1 MHAYIILHSY
11 CAKYCE
17 LYPPPPHTY
26 TQEAEHRLG
35 ANSKEISRLTTELSH
50 TKTVN
55 TSLTSR
61 LEQLVQLKQ
70 QVHSE
75 YTSTLN
81 ELKTLRKTHADAVTN
96 HCKYLHTLLSSLN
109 ASKTKNSS
117 SSECGSDSELIS
129 LGSDQNKWER
139 LAGSVTTA
147 IVALAD
153 ALKRTKKEAKHLQ
166 ATNTSLV
173 ATLQSTDDMYKESMG
188 KMTSNMESQ
197 ERHWAE
203 RTNEL
208 KILYDT
214 KLIESKERCLET
226 EQQIVGLKQEI
237 ETSSSERNHYK
248 TMLDQAK
255 QRIEEINNLLQE
267 KTLRL
272 STLNQKLE
280 ECLNKEKEFSLKNQQ
295 LEEQLSQVQEVHRG
309 YKNDRACLLACNCL
323 LAGSLFPTLARVQ
336 ELTKQKK
343 VLLRQ
348 LALCEKL
355 QQQVIGIVRS
365 IQSDIGEPQSQ
376 SVLENSQC
384 SIIGNSK
391 SPTTPLLRF
400 RKVSIVILAV
410 NRLKKMDK
418 QTACLFSINLSSICN
433 HHITV
438 QLGQRLSKHSHP
450 PQQHQATDI
459 ASWLRS
465 ERVLSDVRDCF
476 SDLQST
482 LDSITSKQSSSY
494 NQSPIRQRPSS
505 NQKLECQR
513 VIINPTKNCFVQ
525 ILEKMSCRFHSD
537 CGSLTSDSLCY
548 RLGRGLERALHSVS
562 GQGYCNS
569 TEVLRV
575 CTM

>member
-1 MHAYIILHSY
+1 
-11 CAKYCE
+11 
-17 LYPPPPHTY
+17 
-26 TQEAEHRLG
+26 
-35 ANSKEISRLTTELSH
+35 
-50 TKTVN
+50 
-55 TSLTSR
+55 
-61 LEQLVQLKQ
+61 
-70 QVHSE
+70 
-75 YTSTLN
+75 
-81 ELKTLRKTHADAVTN
+81 
-96 HCKYLHTLLSSLN
+96 
-109 ASKTKNSS
+109 
-117 SSECGSDSELIS
+117 
-129 LGSDQNKWER
+129 
-139 LAGSVTTA
+139 
-147 IVALAD
+147 
-153 ALKRTKKEAKHLQ
+153 
-166 ATNTSLV
+166 
-173 ATLQSTDDMYKESMG
+173 
-188 KMTSNMESQ
+188 
-197 ERHWAE
+197 
-203 RTNEL
+203 
-208 KILYDT
+208 
-214 KLIESKERCLET
+214 
-226 EQQIVGLKQEI
+226 
-237 ETSSSERNHYK
+237 
-248 TMLDQAK
+248 MLDQAE

-355 QQQVIGIVRS
+355 RQQVIGIVRS

-410 NRLKKMDK
+410 NRLKKMGK
-418 QTACLFSINLSSICN
+418 QTTCLFSINLSSICN

-438 QLGQRLSKHSHP
+438 QLGQRLSKHSHS

-465 ERVLSDVRDCF
+465 ERVLSDARDCF

-482 LDSITSKQSSSY
+482 LDSITSKQNSSY
-494 NQSPIRQRPSS
+494 NQSPIRQRLSS

-537 CGSLTSDSLCY
+537 CGSPTSDSLCY
-548 RLGRGLERALHSVS
+548 RLSRGLERALHSVS

-575 CTM
+575 HVCKM